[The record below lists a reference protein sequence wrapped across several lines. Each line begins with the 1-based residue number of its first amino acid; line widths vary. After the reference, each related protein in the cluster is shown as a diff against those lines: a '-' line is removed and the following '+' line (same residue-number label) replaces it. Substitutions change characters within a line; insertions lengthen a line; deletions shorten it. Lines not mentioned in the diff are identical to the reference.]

1 MKHAVPHLPYNYA
14 ALEPH
19 VDARTMM
26 LHHGRHHASY
36 VANLNAALEPFPE
49 LHERTALWLLLNPG
63 EVPEAA
69 RTAVRNNAGGHVN
82 HSLFWRA
89 MSPATQRGPEGPLAE
104 AIDRDFGSLDRFKA
118 RFAAAGGSLFGSGWV
133 WLTREREGSGRLQVC
148 TTSGHDNPLMRGQ
161 FPILVNDAWEHAY
174 YLRYENR
181 RDDYLKDWWVVAN
194 WEEAGR
200 RFGRP
205 GDDAA
210 AARPGAALLT
220 EAA

>member
-1 MKHAVPHLPYNYA
+1 MSHTLPHPPYNYA

-36 VANLNAALEPFPE
+36 VANLNEALEPFPE
-49 LHERTALWLLLNPG
+49 LHARTALWLLLNLAS
-63 EVPEAA
+63 VPEEA
-69 RTAVRNNAGGHVN
+69 RITVRHNAGGHVN

-89 MSPATQRGPEGPLAE
+89 MSPAARRSPVGPLAD
-104 AIDRDFGSLDRFKA
+104 AIDRDFGSLERFKD
-118 RFAAAGGSLFGSGWV
+118 RFAAAGGALSESGWV
-133 WLTREREGSGRLQVC
+133 WLTREREGGGKLQVC
-148 TTSGHDNPLMRGQ
+148 TTTGHDNPLLRGQ

-181 RDDYLKDWWVVAN
+181 RDDYLKDWWAVAN
-194 WEEAGR
+194 WEEAAR
-200 RFGRP
+200 RFERP
-205 GDDAA
+205 GHDDAEV
-210 AARPGAALLT
+210 RQDAALLT

>member
-1 MKHAVPHLPYNYA
+1 MKHTLPHLPYNYA

-36 VANLNAALEPFPE
+36 VANLNEALEPFPE
-49 LHERTALWLLLNPG
+49 LHQRTALWLLLNLAS
-63 EVPEAA
+63 VPEEA
-69 RTAVRNNAGGHVN
+69 RIAVRENAGGHVN
-82 HSLFWRA
+82 HSLYWRA
-89 MSPATQRGPEGPLAE
+89 MSPATRGAPVGPLAD
-104 AIDRDFGSLDRFKA
+104 AIDRDFGSLERFKA

-148 TTSGHDNPLMRGQ
+148 TTRGHDNPLMQGQ

-220 EAA
+220 ETA

>member
-1 MKHAVPHLPYNYA
+1 MKHTVPNLRYNYA

-63 EVPEAA
+63 GIPEAA

-82 HSLFWRA
+82 HSFFWRA
-89 MSPATQRGPEGPLAE
+89 MSPATRRVPEGALAE
-104 AIDRDFGSLDRFKA
+104 AIDRDFGSLERFKT
-118 RFAAAGGSLFGSGWV
+118 RFAAAGESLFGSGWV
-133 WLTREREGSGRLQVC
+133 WLTREREGSGRLQIC

-161 FPILVNDAWEHAY
+161 YPILVNDVWEHAY
-174 YLRYENR
+174 YLRYENQ
-181 RDDYLKDWWVVAN
+181 RDDYLKDWWAVVN
-194 WEEAGR
+194 WEEAARQFER
-200 RFGRP
+200 R

-210 AARPGAALLT
+210 AARPGAALLLET
-220 EAA
+220 A